1 MGWNVLILNE
11 NVQKEL
17 DALAPDMRARFTH
30 VGELVENVGPMRAAG
45 TSHVKHIRGP
55 LWEMRMRGRDGIS
68 RALCVVC
75 EERRQVVVAPRSSR
89 RPGRHRH
96 GRSAWRSRVRRSWRA
111 RRDVP
116 LSGRG
121 PSPG

>member
-1 MGWNVLILNE
+1 MDWNILILKE

-75 EERRQVVVAPRSSR
+75 EERQQVVVRAFVKKTRKTPRQEIR
-89 RPGRHRH
+89 LALARAKELEG
-96 GRSAWRSRVRRSWRA
+96 SA
-111 RRDVP
+111 
-116 LSGRG
+116 
-121 PSPG
+121 

>member
-55 LWEMRMRGRDGIS
+55 LWEMRMGGRDGIS

-75 EERRQVVVAPRSSR
+75 EERRQVVVVRAFIEKTRKTPPREVR
-89 RPGRHRH
+89 LALARAKELEG
-96 GRSAWRSRVRRSWRA
+96 SA
-111 RRDVP
+111 
-116 LSGRG
+116 
-121 PSPG
+121 